1 MGFDM
6 AHTHEE
12 AAHDTDVVAGLVVS
26 GSYCVACIARK
37 AEMAIGR
44 VMEAFRRI
52 EDDWREQ
59 LIDTAP
65 CTACRVTTTVYSLR
79 LP

>member
-1 MGFDM
+1 M
-6 AHTHEE
+6 ARIDEE
-12 AAHDTDVVAGLVVS
+12 ALHDIDLVAALVVS
-26 GSYCVACIARK
+26 GSYCVTCVARK
-37 AEMAIGR
+37 AEMALAR
-44 VMEAFRRI
+44 VVQAFRRI
-52 EDDWREQ
+52 ETEWREP

>member
-1 MGFDM
+1 M
-6 AHTHEE
+6 AHIDEE
-12 AAHDTDVVAGLVVS
+12 TVHDIDVVAALVVS

-37 AEMAIGR
+37 AEMAIDR
-44 VMEAFRRI
+44 VMQAFRRI

-65 CTACRVTTTVYSLR
+65 CSACRVTTTVYSLR